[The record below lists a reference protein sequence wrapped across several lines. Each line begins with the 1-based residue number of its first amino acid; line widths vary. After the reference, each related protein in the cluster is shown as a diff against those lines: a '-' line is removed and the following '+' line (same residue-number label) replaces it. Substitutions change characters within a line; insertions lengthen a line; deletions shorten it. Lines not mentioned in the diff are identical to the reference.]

1 MGTTRLNLYNGALSI
16 LGERRLAS
24 LSENRGPRHHLDQA
38 WSRGVVDYC
47 LEAGQWKFATR
58 TQMLDYAPSITP
70 PDGMNF
76 AYAFDKPADCRR
88 LIGVY
93 GDGQM
98 VDALRDYREEAGYW
112 WANLEAI
119 YVRFVSN
126 DAQYGGDLSLW
137 SQRFAKYVEAH
148 LAYEV
153 AMDVTGAQDKADR
166 ALKLRERL
174 LLEAL
179 SMDAQQDPTK
189 TPAPGGWV
197 RARMGSSFR
206 GREQG

>member
-24 LSENRGPRHHLDQA
+24 LAESRGPRHHLDQA
-38 WSRGVVDYC
+38 WSRGVLDYC

-58 TQMLDYAPSITP
+58 TQMIDYSASITP
-70 PDGMNF
+70 PEGMDF
-76 AYAFDKPADCRR
+76 AYAFDKPADCKR

-93 GDGQM
+93 GDGSM
-98 VDALRDYREEAGYW
+98 VLPLRGYREEAGYW

-119 YVRFVSN
+119 FVRFVSN
-126 DAQYGGDLSLW
+126 DATYGADLSLW
-137 SQRFAKYVEAH
+137 PQRFAKFVEAH

-153 AMDVTGAQDKADR
+153 AMDVTGDQDKADR

-174 LLEAL
+174 LREAL
-179 SMDAQQDPTK
+179 AMDAQQDPSK
-189 TPAPGGWV
+189 TVPAGSWV
-197 RARMGSSFR
+197 RARSGGYSS
-206 GREQG
+206 REQG